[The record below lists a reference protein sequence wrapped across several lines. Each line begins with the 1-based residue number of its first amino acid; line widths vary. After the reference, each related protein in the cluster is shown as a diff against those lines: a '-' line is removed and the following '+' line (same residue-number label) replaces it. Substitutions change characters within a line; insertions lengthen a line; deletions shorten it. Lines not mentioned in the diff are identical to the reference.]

1 MSKDPMADY
10 EAVGAALA
18 KSDNA
23 TPGKMMG
30 MPTLYV
36 GGKAFAGYFDGDM
49 VFKLGDDT
57 HAAALALKGA
67 HLFDPS
73 KMGRPMKE
81 WVVVPRAHVASWDK
95 LGRQALQYVAA
106 TAPKKE

>member
-1 MSKDPMADY
+1 MGKDPIAAY
-10 EAVGAALA
+10 EAVGTALA
-18 KSDNA
+18 RSGNA

-49 VFKLGDDT
+49 VFKLGGDA
-57 HAAALALKGA
+57 HAAALAMKGA

-73 KMGRPMKE
+73 NMGRPMKE
-81 WVVVPRAHVASWDK
+81 WVVVPKAHAAEWSR
-95 LGRQALQYVAA
+95 LGRQALDYVAA
-106 TAPKKE
+106 ATARKK